1 MLIFKGQGGGYF
13 NHVLLLGYSSTLWFP
28 FFFYEMLIFKE
39 RGGLYSWSCSF
50 FGLYQY
56 IFILISIFLCIFHYG
71 LFSDYPKK
79 IKFKFDLTMFKER
92 DGAYRHLSL
101 SNSPHSSL
109 DSSTHHHRTNS
120 DTVPTIS
127 KSGRIFK
134 GLYLSFQVTLH
145 TKMTMLIHN
154 GILKSRA

>member
-1 MLIFKGQGGGYF
+1 MA
-13 NHVLLLGYSSTLWFP
+13 
-28 FFFYEMLIFKE
+28 
-39 RGGLYSWSCSF
+39 
-50 FGLYQY
+50 
-56 IFILISIFLCIFHYG
+56 
-71 LFSDYPKK
+71 FSQTTPRKLNLNFD
-79 IKFKFDLTMFKER
+79 FKFDLTMFKER

-154 GILKSRA
+154 GILKSRAQDPDPDSLDPQDLAFWIQGVKYQPKTAKKIFFTPKPQI